1 MDADTST
8 VLDVNTHAADAD
20 ATDNTWYVSDNDD
33 SVTDIDDADFD
44 AHADANDA
52 TDIPQVP
59 AAVVEA
65 EDADTSTD
73 VDVDAT
79 DSDDNCNVADNEYA
93 VMLLQSSR
101 RMPMVMTC

>member
-1 MDADTST
+1 M
-8 VLDVNTHAADAD
+8 
-20 ATDNTWYVSDNDD
+20 
-33 SVTDIDDADFD
+33 
-44 AHADANDA
+44 
-52 TDIPQVP
+52 
-59 AAVVEA
+59 VEA
-65 EDADTSTD
+65 EDADTSTA